1 MDNTEKPKP
10 KPPKLTSEQAKE
22 RGRKGG
28 IMKGIRT
35 KERKK
40 LKESLE
46 ILLNEII
53 TDKKGNELT
62 MQEAMIKSLMKQAIN
77 GNVKAF
83 ETIRD
88 TIGEKP
94 VTKNEVTG
102 ADGMPLT
109 APDIKIIFENSN
121 KNKK

>member
-1 MDNTEKPKP
+1 MTMKNKGR
-10 KPPKLTSEQAKE
+10 KLPTPTSEQARE

-28 IMKGIRT
+28 IMNGVRA

-53 TDKKGNELT
+53 TDKKGVKLT
-62 MQEAMIKSLMKQAIN
+62 VQEAMIKALVKQAID

-88 TIGEKP
+88 TVGEKP
-94 VTKNEVTG
+94 ITKNEVTG

-109 APDIKIIFENSN
+109 APDIKIIFEDSSE
-121 KNKK
+121 KK